1 MARIA
6 QGKGFHAVPVLTKG
20 LTDHV
25 WSSSGEINRVD
36 GCYFQVVGTVEKT
49 RGVRNLV
56 DWDKDSFHLLNT
68 RINAMTAFQSIGG
81 PDELIVSLS
90 GDSGAANYVYPI
102 AAGKLLKTGTNQTKD
117 KYRGGRVLV
126 LRGRTLEHEVIPHIS
141 LGSEWD
147 NSFGEEDL
155 GGDGFIVARRAD
167 PQDQFDGDY
176 FSNWGGML
184 FVSNGVDANVK
195 WDGNYASAVGVHV
208 TPAAPRTSRNSS
220 PGMHPDFSIA
230 DEWAGA
236 GGAWRG
242 NEANTVQRFQY
253 RCTFVSQSGAEGPP
267 SMPGTSVN
275 TGEVYRTVIPATA
288 GVWEEF
294 FGIEPEEG
302 DLDMV
307 YVTAHNK
314 VPIEP
319 NPYRAVIRID
329 GLDAPSQSDIVWRNI
344 YKRAK
349 DGEYYFWR
357 QVAVNEKAVYD
368 HENVLDSAAMGTP
381 LVEGRQAPPT
391 SKFIG
396 FFRGR
401 GYYVSMSYP
410 SFVFYSDANLPE
422 QVSSAL
428 QYLDVNSSD
437 GRPITGLFAL
447 GDSLVVFKESSVW
460 QVTSLADGSPVLTP
474 VTESIGSLSPRASIL
489 AYERLLFIGERGV
502 YQYDGATVR
511 PLSESLNKWWS
522 NVYVAGLKTAT
533 SWLGEDERRLFISM
547 QSGPGVENDMV
558 VCYHYQLDAV
568 TVIKG
573 QRITASTRYKGES
586 LLGVRLPRR
595 SFELT
600 SRNLPGA
607 GGGQGAATE
616 VGHGGPDGP
625 SLPFQTVT
633 KKVTNSDIV
642 IWGLGD
648 SMEYEYLPG
657 GEIDQVTK
665 RPVTVSAGSIAG
677 KIRFGPY
684 SANQTGWNSDEEM
697 EVAGIDVF
705 FPYCGN
711 QSVTVRWYK
720 NRDPEAVGT
729 RTFQLNQR
737 GTAAQK
743 TANQDLEDTVGW
755 AEDDFLTGTEGVEY
769 KTWESVP
776 SQDDDGKWSGR
787 RQLFQRL
794 VFPETV
800 VCREIEIEFENGNE
814 KEPFMIDGFVLW
826 RASKGSERQR

>member
-1 MARIA
+1 VARIA
-6 QGKGFHAVPVLTKG
+6 QGKGFHAVPVLTRG
-20 LTDHV
+20 LSDRV
-25 WSSSGEINRVD
+25 WANSGEINRVD
-36 GCYFQVVGTVEKT
+36 GCYFQVVGTVEKVK
-49 RGVRNLV
+49 GIRNLV
-56 DWDKDSFHLLNT
+56 DWDKDNFHLLNT
-68 RINAMTAFQSIGG
+68 RINAMTAFQAIGG

-102 AAGKLLKTGTNQTKD
+102 ATGKLLKPGTSQTKD
-117 KYRGGRVLV
+117 KYRGGRVLL
-126 LRGRTLEHEVIPHIS
+126 LRGRTLEHDAIPHIAI
-141 LGSEWD
+141 GSEWHD
-147 NSFGEEDL
+147 AFGEEHL
-155 GGDGFIVARRAD
+155 GGDSFIAARRAD
-167 PQDQFDGDY
+167 SQDQFDGDY
-176 FSNWGGML
+176 FANWGGWL
-184 FVSNGVDANVK
+184 FISNGVDANLK
-195 WDGNYASAVGVHV
+195 WDGSYTSAVGVHV
-208 TPAAPRTSRNSS
+208 APAAPRTTKQNS

-230 DEWAGA
+230 DEYPGA
-236 GGAWRG
+236 GGPFRG
-242 NEANTVQRFQY
+242 NESNAQQKFQY
-253 RCTFVSQSGAEGPP
+253 RCTFVNESGAEGPP
-267 SMPGTSVN
+267 SGPGISVN
-275 TGEVYRTVIPATA
+275 AGEVYKEIKPASTDVIL
-288 GVWEEF
+288 EF
-294 FGIEPEEG
+294 FGLTPDPE
-302 DLDMV
+302 DPD
-307 YVTAHNK
+307 YVWVTPDA

-319 NPYRAVIRID
+319 NTYRAVIRID
-329 GLDAPSQSDIVWRNI
+329 GFDAPSQADIVWRNI

-381 LVEGRQAPPT
+381 LVEGRSAPPT
-391 SKFIG
+391 SKFVG
-396 FFRGR
+396 FFRSR
-401 GYYVSMSYP
+401 GYYVSTSFP
-410 SFVFYSDANLPE
+410 AFVFYSDANVPE
-422 QVSSAL
+422 QISSPL
-428 QYLDVNSSD
+428 QYLDVNSAD

-474 VTESIGSLSPRASIL
+474 VTESVGSLSPRGSIL

-502 YQYDGATVR
+502 YQYDGAAVR
-511 PLSESLNKWWS
+511 PLSESLNKWW
-522 NVYVAGLKTAT
+522 NTVYVDGLKTAT
-533 SWLGEDERRLFISM
+533 SWLDERERRLFISM

-568 TVIKG
+568 TVTKG
-573 QRITASTRYKGES
+573 QRITASTRYKGEP
-586 LLGVRLPRR
+586 LLGVRLPEK
-595 SFELT
+595 SFGIPGGD
-600 SRNLPGA
+600 LPGFTGGSGAA
-607 GGGQGAATE
+607 GGP
-616 VGHGGPDGP
+616 V
-625 SLPFQTVT
+625 QTVT

-648 SMEYEYLPG
+648 SMEYGYLPG
-657 GEIDQVTK
+657 GEPDPDDQK
-665 RPVTVSAGSIAG
+665 SPVTVSAGNIAG

-705 FPYCGN
+705 FPYCGD

-729 RTFQLNQR
+729 RAFQLNQH

-743 TANQDLEDTVGW
+743 STNQDLTTVVGW
-755 AEDDFLTGTEGVEY
+755 AEDGFLTGTEGVEY

-776 SQDDDGKWSGR
+776 SQDDDGKWNGR

-814 KEPFMIDGFVLW
+814 KEPFMVDGFVLW

>member
-6 QGKGFHAVPVLTKG
+6 QGKGFHAVPVLTRG
-20 LTDHV
+20 LTDRV
-25 WSSSGEINRVD
+25 WSASGEINRVD
-36 GCYFQVVGTVEKT
+36 GCYFQVVGTVEKVK
-49 RGVRNLV
+49 GVRNLV
-56 DWDKDSFHLLNT
+56 DWDRDSFHLMNT

-81 PDELIVSLS
+81 PDELVVSLS

-102 AAGKLLKTGTNQTKD
+102 ATGKLLKPGTSETKD

-126 LRGRTLEHEVIPHIS
+126 LRGRTLEHDAIPHIAI
-141 LGSEWD
+141 GSEWD
-147 NSFGEEDL
+147 NSFGEEHL
-155 GGDGFIVARRAD
+155 GGDSFISARRAD

-176 FSNWGGML
+176 FTNWGGWL
-184 FVSNGVDANVK
+184 FISNGVDANLK
-195 WDGNYASAVGVHV
+195 WDGSYTSAVGVHAV
-208 TPAAPRTSRNSS
+208 PSEPRVDKQTS

-230 DEWAGA
+230 DEYPGV
-236 GGAWRG
+236 GGPFRG
-242 NEANTVQRFQY
+242 NEANVEQKFQY
-253 RCTFVSQSGAEGPP
+253 RCTFVNESGAEGPP
-267 SMPGTSVN
+267 GGSGNVVT
-275 TGEVYRTVIPATA
+275 TGDVYRNIKPAPEE
-288 GVWEEF
+288 VWEEF
-294 FGIEPEEG
+294 FGILGIEEG
-302 DLDMV
+302 DEDMI
-307 YVTAHNK
+307 YVTPDL
-314 VPIEP
+314 VPIEA
-319 NPYRAVIRID
+319 NTYRAVIRID
-329 GLDAPSQSDIVWRNI
+329 GFDMPSQSDIVWRNI

-349 DGEYYFWR
+349 DGEFYFWR
-357 QVAVNEKAVYD
+357 QISVNEKAVYD

-381 LVEGRQAPPT
+381 LVEGRSAPPT
-391 SKFIG
+391 SKFVG

-401 GYYVSMSYP
+401 GYYVSTSFP
-410 SFVFYSDANLPE
+410 SFVFYSDANIPE
-422 QVSSAL
+422 QLSSSL

-474 VTESIGSLSPRASIL
+474 VTESVGSLSPRGSIL

-502 YQYDGATVR
+502 YQYDGAAVR
-511 PLSESLNKWWS
+511 PLSENLNKWWS
-522 NVYVAGLKTAT
+522 GVYVPGLKTAT
-533 SWLGEDERRLFISM
+533 SWLDEDERRLFISM

-568 TVIKG
+568 TIIKG
-573 QRITASTRYKGES
+573 QRITASTKYKGES
-586 LLGVRLPRR
+586 LLGVRLPER
-595 SFELT
+595 SFGIAGN
-600 SRNLPGA
+600 RLPGFA
-607 GGGQGAATE
+607 GGSGAA
-616 VGHGGPDGP
+616 GGPV
-625 SLPFQTVT
+625 QTVT

-657 GEIDQVTK
+657 GEPDPDDPK
-665 RPVTVSAGSIAG
+665 KPVTVSVGSIAG

-705 FPYCGN
+705 FPYCGD
-711 QSVTVRWYK
+711 QSITVRWYK
-720 NRDPEAVGT
+720 NRDPGAVGT
-729 RTFQLNQR
+729 RTFQLNQQ

-743 TANQDLEDTVGW
+743 SANQDLTTVTGW
-755 AEDDFLTGTEGVEY
+755 AEDDFQTGTEGVEY

-776 SQDDDGKWSGR
+776 SQDDDGKWNGR

-794 VFPETV
+794 VFPEAV
-800 VCREIEIEFENGNE
+800 ICREIEIEFENGNE